1 MGPWQNPECLPV
13 ILSPHT
19 LSYVPSTLR
28 KGSKPE
34 HLPGRSLVTNKT
46 SLQRIKQIFEE
57 TQKKRIFKKP
67 QEETRNMISLQISN
81 KCSKEILN

>member
-1 MGPWQNPECLPV
+1 MNVKVLQLP
-13 ILSPHT
+13 LQT
-19 LSYVPSTLR
+19 LI
-28 KGSKPE
+28 
-34 HLPGRSLVTNKT
+34 TNKT
-46 SLQRIKQIFEE
+46 SLEMIKQIFEE